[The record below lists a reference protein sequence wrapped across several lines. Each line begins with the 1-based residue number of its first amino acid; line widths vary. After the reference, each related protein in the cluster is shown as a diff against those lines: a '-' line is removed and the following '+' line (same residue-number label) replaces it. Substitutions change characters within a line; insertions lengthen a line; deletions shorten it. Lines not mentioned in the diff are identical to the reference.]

1 MYNRVMVF
9 MMYTQVI
16 QLCLCVC
23 VCVCACVC
31 VDQFSFEIDQIYNV
45 ITVCCL
51 DQEMRSHEQFD
62 IFWRRA
68 RSVTTYFEIYT

>member
-9 MMYTQVI
+9 MMHTHVI

-23 VCVCACVC
+23 VRVC
-31 VDQFSFEIDQIYNV
+31 VWISSPLKLIKSI
-45 ITVCCL
+45 ILSVCCL
-51 DQEMRSHEQFD
+51 DQEMHSSHEQFD

-68 RSVTTYFEIYT
+68 RSVTTSFEIYT